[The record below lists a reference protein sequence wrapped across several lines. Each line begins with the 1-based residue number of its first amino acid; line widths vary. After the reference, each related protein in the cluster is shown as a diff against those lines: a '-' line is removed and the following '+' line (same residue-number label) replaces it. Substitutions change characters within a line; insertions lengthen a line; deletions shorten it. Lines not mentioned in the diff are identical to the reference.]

1 MIKLSKPIVF
11 FDLETTGVS
20 TGTDKIV
27 QIAITKV
34 FPDGQVVHKERLINP
49 GKPIPQEATDVHG
62 ITDEMVKDAPLFKQ
76 VAKALKQEFDG
87 CDLGGYNSDNFDI
100 PMLSAEFERCEILF
114 PEEGTT
120 PIDVLKIE
128 RIVNSH
134 KLGETFKRYT
144 GQDLDNAHNASADTD
159 ATRIV
164 LEHQIPKLLEILKQ
178 ENEDFDGVLTPE
190 VIDKFCQGENERF
203 DFAGKT
209 YIKDGVVFWSFGKCK
224 DKPVLEDR
232 GYLNWVLGQD
242 FPLETKN
249 KLKSL
254 LTQKSN

>member
-20 TGTDKIV
+20 ITSDKVV
-27 QIAITKV
+27 QVAITKI
-34 FPDGQVVHKERLINP
+34 FPNGEIVNKTKFINP
-49 GKPIPQEATDVHG
+49 ERPIPKEATEVHG
-62 ITDEMVKDAPLFKQ
+62 ISDDMVKDSPTFKQ
-76 VAKALKQEFDG
+76 IAKALKDEFTG
-87 CDLGGYNSDNFDI
+87 CDIGGFNSDNFDI
-100 PMLSAEFERCEILF
+100 PLLSTEFEKCGIVF
-114 PEEGTT
+114 PDDDVNLL
-120 PIDVLKIE
+120 DVLKIE

-144 GQDLDNAHNASADTD
+144 GNDLENAHDASADTD

-164 LEHQIPKLLEILKQ
+164 FEHQIPKLLEILKTQ
-178 ENEDFDGVLTPE
+178 NEDFDGELTIE
-190 VIDKFCQGENERF
+190 SIDKFCQGENERF

-209 YIKDGVVFWSFGKCK
+209 YIKDGIVCWSFGKCK
-224 DKPVLEDR
+224 DKNVLDDR
-232 GYLNWVLGQD
+232 NYLNWVLSND

-254 LTQKSN
+254 LNK